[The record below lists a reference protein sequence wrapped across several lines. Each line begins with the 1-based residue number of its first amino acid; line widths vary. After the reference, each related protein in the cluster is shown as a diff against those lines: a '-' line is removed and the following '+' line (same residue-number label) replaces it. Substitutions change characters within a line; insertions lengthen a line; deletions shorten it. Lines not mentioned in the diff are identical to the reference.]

1 LFLSEEEIQMP
12 RVLRVAL
19 SVLAAAALAT
29 TASPQTP
36 GSPGLDKQVD
46 QIFSAFTPDVPGCAV
61 AVYQNGKVLLAKGY
75 GSANLEYGVPITPAT
90 PFIIGSVAKQF
101 TAAAI
106 ALLVEEKRIALT
118 DDVRKY
124 VPELADYG
132 TPITIDHLVHHTSG
146 LRDWWEL
153 VGLAG
158 MRFDDTYAVQDVLDM
173 TARQHGLNFTPG
185 ERYVYSNTG
194 YIVLGIVVQRVTGK
208 SLREFAAERIFGPLK
223 MASSHYQDDHTQP
236 VRGRAYAYSPTAGG
250 RYTINVWNNDLVGQG
265 GVMTTVLDLAKWD
278 ANFDTGSVG
287 GRGFL
292 QRQLQQGTLNSGAQL
307 DYAFGLQV
315 GRYRGLDLIEHSGST
330 GGYRAVLSRF
340 PKQRTSIAALCNISN
355 AAPVTLA
362 HRVADYLLRDSFTAP
377 VPTTSGASAATTGA
391 NETRPGSTAAPGAH
405 VTPASLGQ
413 FAGSYFS
420 DELGAIYEITVSGSE
435 LTVRRP
441 RGKPESLTP
450 RDAVTFETAAIGR
463 LNFTL
468 GPDGRAERFVLDAG
482 RVQNITFVRR

>member
-1 LFLSEEEIQMP
+1 MTRAIRFASSTL
-12 RVLRVAL
+12 VAIT
-19 SVLAAAALAT
+19 LAASVSAQAP
-29 TASPQTP
+29 ASPSLVT
-36 GSPGLDKQVD
+36 KVD
-46 QIFSAFTPDVPGCAV
+46 DIFSAFKPDTPGCAV
-61 AVYQNGKVLLAKGY
+61 AVYQNGKTILAKGY
-75 GSANLEYGVPITPAT
+75 GSANLEYGVPIAPTT
-90 PFIIGSVAKQF
+90 PFIVGSVSKQF

-132 TPITIDHLVHHTSG
+132 KPITIDHLVHHTSG

-185 ERYVYSNTG
+185 DRYVYSNTG
-194 YIVLGIVVQRVTGK
+194 YIVLGLVVQRVTGR

-223 MASSHYQDDHTQP
+223 MNDSHYQDDHTKP
-236 VRGRAYAYSPTAGG
+236 VRGRAYAYSPAAGG

-278 ANFDTGSVG
+278 ANFDTGAVG
-287 GRGFL
+287 GPGFL
-292 QRQLQQGTLNSGAQL
+292 RRQLERGRLNAGTEL
-307 DYAFGLQV
+307 DYAFGLQINS
-315 GRYRGLDLIEHSGST
+315 YRGLDLVEHSGST

-340 PKQRTSIAALCNISN
+340 PKQRTSIAVLCNVSN
-355 AAPVTLA
+355 AAPTTLS

-377 VPTTSGASAATTGA
+377 APSGANVAAGGT
-391 NETRPGSTAAPGAH
+391 NEAGPGSPE
-405 VTPASLGQ
+405 PAVQLSASALGQ
-413 FAGSYFS
+413 LAGSYFS
-420 DELGAIYEITVSGSE
+420 DELGALYEITVSGSE
-435 LTVRRP
+435 LMVKRP
-441 RGKPESLTP
+441 RGKPESVVA
-450 RDAVTFETAAIGR
+450 RDAVTFASATIGR
-463 LNFTL
+463 LRFTL
-468 GPDGRAERFVLDAG
+468 GINGRAERFVLDSG

>member
-1 LFLSEEEIQMP
+1 MARAIRL
-12 RVLRVAL
+12 AL
-19 SVLAAAALAT
+19 SALVAAGLAT
-29 TASPQTP
+29 AVSAQAPASPSLA
-36 GSPGLDKQVD
+36 GKVD
-46 QIFSAFTPDVPGCAV
+46 EIFSAFTPDGPGCAV
-61 AVYQNGKVLLAKGY
+61 AVYQNGHTILAKGY

-90 PFIIGSVAKQF
+90 PFIVGSVSKQF

-124 VPELADYG
+124 VPELKDYG

-208 SLREFAAERIFGPLK
+208 SLREFAAERIFGPLQ
-223 MASSHYQDDHTQP
+223 MADSHYQDDHTKP
-236 VRGRAYAYSPTAGG
+236 VRGRAYAYTPAAGG
-250 RYTINVWNNDLVGQG
+250 RYAINVWNNDLVGQG

-278 ANFDTGSVG
+278 ANFDTGAVG
-287 GRGFL
+287 GAGFL
-292 QRQLQQGTLNSGAQL
+292 QRQLERGRLNVGTEL

-315 GRYRGLDLIEHSGST
+315 GSYRGLDLVEHSGST

-340 PKQRTSIAALCNISN
+340 PKQRTSIATLCNVSN
-355 AAPVTLA
+355 ANPVTLA
-362 HRVADYLLRDSFTAP
+362 HRVADYLLRDSLAGP
-377 VPTTSGASAATTGA
+377 APTTGGA
-391 NETRPGSTAAPGAH
+391 NAAAAGAEGRPGSTPAPAVQLSAAA
-405 VTPASLGQ
+405 LGQ

-420 DELGAIYEITVSGSE
+420 DELGALYEIAVSGSE
-435 LTVRRP
+435 LMVKRP
-441 RGKPESLTP
+441 RGKPETLTA
-450 RDAVTFETAAIGR
+450 RDSVTFGGTVGR
-463 LNFTL
+463 LRFTL
-468 GPDGRAERFVLDAG
+468 GADGRAERFVLDAG
-482 RVQNITFVRR
+482 RVQNIAFVRR